1 MEVLRALI
9 VLYIIIWKLGGK
21 KERHFH
27 TFAFTFDV
35 AYNIGKEVVGM
46 AEKKHRIIITK
57 FEQRILVRAL
67 AELRNQLLG
76 DSKPTED
83 VNDLTG
89 DLPGHVICIPVPAPL
104 PWRQNL
110 L

>member
-1 MEVLRALI
+1 
-9 VLYIIIWKLGGK
+9 
-21 KERHFH
+21 
-27 TFAFTFDV
+27 
-35 AYNIGKEVVGM
+35 M

-83 VNDLTG
+83 VNDLILKII
-89 DLPGHVICIPVPAPL
+89 DAPKSR
-104 PWRQNL
+104 WWE
-110 L
+110 